1 MDVFNL
7 YAKLSLNTD
16 DYEKGVEKA
25 KGGAS
30 SLMDVF
36 SGTLL
41 GNVVSD
47 GLRTVANGIA
57 EIGKTAASMAV
68 SIGKASLDSYA
79 DYEQLVGGVETL
91 YKDSA
96 GIIENYAKDAYKNVG
111 LSANDYME
119 TSTSFAAALVSSLSG
134 DTEKAAEMANT
145 AISDMSD
152 NANKM
157 GTNITSIQDAYN
169 GFAKQN
175 YTMLDNLKLGYGG
188 TQAEMK
194 RLIKEAAAMK
204 DTQKELGVTVDATSM
219 SYANIVQ
226 AIHVVQANMGIM
238 GTTSKEAATTIQGST
253 ASMKSAWENL
263 LTGIA
268 DPEQDFQTLV
278 DNLVDSVITAGNN
291 IIPRIKEI
299 VPTLIDGL
307 SELVT
312 QLAPYVSGVIM
323 ELEPTIEEGLQS
335 LFGGLSSVAS
345 ELQPIVAD
353 VFSFF
358 GDAIISGLTSAIEN
372 SDFSFLL
379 DIFDNVKTAAEEV
392 VPVIE
397 KIAPALVTV
406 GAAVKGW
413 QIGTEIQKMV
423 TAFDEAKVAVSLF
436 SMGLSDTEIAQGALN
451 GTLKAS
457 EVLAGLLT
465 GKISLMTLAQAA
477 AAKAQAVLNAVMS
490 ANPIAIVITLIAAL
504 IGVFV
509 TLYATN
515 EDFRNKVNAAWNAVK
530 ETISGVVNAIG
541 TFFTQTIPEAISN
554 VIEWFQ
560 QLPERISEFLLNA
573 IQSVADWATQTVE
586 NARQAGSNFIN
597 AVVEFFSQ
605 LPYNLG
611 VFLGTAL
618 ANIVIWAAET
628 AENARQAGSQFLQNV
643 VEFFTQLPGNVLT
656 FLSTTIQNVIAWAGQ
671 MKSNAIDAA
680 STFLNNVIEFFT
692 QLPGKV
698 AEWFTRT
705 VEKAVEWAGE
715 MKDKGVQ
722 AAKDLLDAVVTGVSE
737 LPGKIFNLGVNAAKS
752 LLEGIKSMGSWLKDQ
767 VGNFVDGIVSGFTG
781 TVQTNGSHAG
791 GMDYVPYN
799 NYVANLH
806 RGEMVLTA
814 DEAAAYRKGEANTA
828 GGMTINIDINGIQ
841 FEDVNSMAHALA
853 NQISYELQAQSN
865 RKAAVYA

>member
-1 MDVFNL
+1 VDVFNL

-47 GLRTVANGIA
+47 GLRTVTNGIT
-57 EIGKTAASMAV
+57 EIGKTAANMAV

-119 TSTSFAAALVSSLSG
+119 TSTSFAAALVSSLGG
-134 DTEKAAEMANT
+134 DTQKSAEMANT

-157 GTNITSIQDAYN
+157 GTNISSIQDAYN

-194 RLIKEAAAMK
+194 RLIKEAAAMT
-204 DTQKELGVTVDATSM
+204 DTQKELGVTVDSNSM

-268 DPEQDFQTLV
+268 DPDQDFQTLV

-312 QLAPYVSGVIM
+312 QLAPYVSSVIM

-379 DIFDNVKTAAEEV
+379 DIFNNVKTAIENIANIIDSFKNNANAAWDVISAKIQEV
-392 VPVIE
+392 VAFVQPYVEAAMQVIGQVVTQVITDLTPVIQSIGE
-397 KIAPALVTV
+397 AFSAAWSLVQTVWAWASAFFQAIFQAIIVIFTPFAPIISGFFQ
-406 GAAVKGW
+406 GAW
-413 QIGTEIQKMV
+413 IIIQSIWN
-423 TAFDEAKVAVSLF
+423 VAVSFFQTVFDLITGVF
-436 SMGLSDTEIAQGALN
+436 STIDAVLSGDFQGAWESIQDIF
-451 GTLKAS
+451 GS
-457 EVLAGLLT
+457 
-465 GKISLMTLAQAA
+465 
-477 AAKAQAVLNAVMS
+477 
-490 ANPIAIVITLIAAL
+490 
-504 IGVFV
+504 VF
-509 TLYATN
+509 
-515 EDFRNKVNAAWNAVK
+515 D
-530 ETISGVVNAIG
+530 
-541 TFFTQTIPEAISN
+541 
-554 VIEWFQ
+554 
-560 QLPERISEFLLNA
+560 
-573 IQSVADWATQTVE
+573 
-586 NARQAGSNFIN
+586 
-597 AVVEFFSQ
+597 FFSTV
-605 LPYNLG
+605 G
-611 VFLGTAL
+611 
-618 ANIVIWAAET
+618 
-628 AENARQAGSQFLQNV
+628 QNV
-643 VEFFTQLPGNVLT
+643 VEG
-656 FLSTTIQNVIAWAGQ
+656 IKGGIA
-671 MKSNAIDAA
+671 
-680 STFLNNVIEFFT
+680 
-692 QLPGKV
+692 
-698 AEWFTRT
+698 
-705 VEKAVEWAGE
+705 AVWNGLVSF
-715 MKDKGVQ
+715 VQ
-722 AAKDLLDAVVTGVSE
+722 GLWD
-737 LPGKIFNLGVNAAKS
+737 
-752 LLEGIKSMGSWLKDQ
+752 GIKSIFVINAGDVKNNTGSD
-767 VGNFVDGIVSGFTG
+767 
-781 TVQTNGSHAG
+781 GSHAG
-791 GMDYVPYN
+791 GLDYVPYN

-814 DEAAAYRKGEANTA
+814 DEATAYRKGEANMA
-828 GGMTINIDINGIQ
+828 GGMTFNIDINGIQ
-841 FEDVNSMAHALA
+841 FNDVNSMAHALV

>member
-16 DYEKGVEKA
+16 DYEKSVEKA
-25 KGGAS
+25 KGGAL

-47 GLRTVANGIA
+47 GLRTVANGIT
-57 EIGKTAASMAV
+57 EIGKTAANMAV

-119 TSTSFAAALVSSLSG
+119 TSTSFAASLVSSLGG

-157 GTNITSIQDAYN
+157 GTNMQSIQDAYN

-175 YTMLDNLKLGYGG
+175 YTMLDNLKIGYGG

-194 RLIKEAAAMK
+194 RLIKEAAAMT
-204 DTQKELGVTVDATSM
+204 DTQKELGVTVDSNSM

-323 ELEPTIEEGLQS
+323 ELEPTIEEGLQT

-358 GDAIISGLTSAIEN
+358 GDAIISGLTSAIKN

-397 KIAPALVTV
+397 EIAPALVTV

-413 QIGTEIQKMV
+413 QIGTKIQKMV

-436 SMGLSDTEIAQGALN
+436 SMGLSDAEIAQGALN

-457 EVLAGLLT
+457 EVLSGLLT

-477 AAKAQAVLNAVMS
+477 AAKAQAVFNAVLA
-490 ANPIAIVITLIAAL
+490 ANPITLVVVAIGAL
-504 IGVFV
+504 VGILAV
-509 TLYATN
+509 LYAKN
-515 EDFRNKVNAAWNAVK
+515 EDFRNGVNDAWDAISAKIQEVLAFVQPYVESAMQIIGQVVTQVITDLTPVIQSIGEAFSAAWSLVQTVWAWASAFFQAIFQAIVVIFAPFAPI
-530 ETISGVVNAIG
+530 ISG
-541 TFFTQTIPEAISN
+541 FFQGAWII
-554 VIEWFQ
+554 
-560 QLPERISEFLLNA
+560 
-573 IQSVADWATQTVE
+573 IQSIWNVAVSFFQTVF
-586 NARQAGSNFIN
+586 NLITGVFSTID
-597 AVVEFFSQ
+597 AVLSGDFQSAWESIQGIFEGAFDFFSTV
-605 LPYNLG
+605 G
-611 VFLGTAL
+611 
-618 ANIVIWAAET
+618 
-628 AENARQAGSQFLQNV
+628 QNV
-643 VEFFTQLPGNVLT
+643 VEG
-656 FLSTTIQNVIAWAGQ
+656 IKGGIA
-671 MKSNAIDAA
+671 
-680 STFLNNVIEFFT
+680 
-692 QLPGKV
+692 
-698 AEWFTRT
+698 
-705 VEKAVEWAGE
+705 AVWG
-715 MKDKGVQ
+715 G
-722 AAKDLLDAVVTGVSE
+722 LVSFVHG
-737 LPGKIFNLGVNAAKS
+737 LWD
-752 LLEGIKSMGSWLKDQ
+752 GIKSIFVINASDVKNNTGSD
-767 VGNFVDGIVSGFTG
+767 
-781 TVQTNGSHAG
+781 GSHAG

-814 DEAAAYRKGEANTA
+814 DEADNYRRGKGSSNGFTLTQNIYAAKQTPVELAASTAAYFQRARWA
-828 GGMTINIDINGIQ
+828 I
-841 FEDVNSMAHALA
+841 
-853 NQISYELQAQSN
+853 
-865 RKAAVYA
+865 

>member
-47 GLRTVANGIA
+47 GLRSVANGIT
-57 EIGKTAASMAV
+57 EIGKTAANMAV

-96 GIIENYAKDAYKNVG
+96 GIIESYAKDAYKNVG

-119 TSTSFAAALVSSLSG
+119 TSTSFAAALVSSLGG

-157 GTNITSIQDAYN
+157 GTNMQSIQDAYN

-175 YTMLDNLKLGYGG
+175 YTMLDNLKIGYGG

-194 RLIKEAAAMK
+194 RLIKEAAAMT
-204 DTQKELGVTVDATSM
+204 DTQKELGVTVDSNSM

-268 DPEQDFQTLV
+268 DPEQDFQALV
-278 DNLVDSVITAGNN
+278 DKLVDSVITAGNN

-323 ELEPTIEEGLQS
+323 ELEPTIEEGLQA

-358 GDAIISGLTSAIEN
+358 GDAIIFGLTSAIEN

-397 KIAPALVTV
+397 EIAPALVTV

-413 QIGTEIQKMV
+413 QIGTKIQKMV

-436 SMGLSDTEIAQGALN
+436 SMGLSDTEIAQSALN

-457 EVLAGLLT
+457 EILAGLLT

-477 AAKAQAVLNAVMS
+477 AAKAQAAFNAVLA
-490 ANPIAIVITLIAAL
+490 ANPITLVVVAIGAL
-504 IGVFV
+504 VGILAV
-509 TLYATN
+509 LYAKN
-515 EDFRNKVNAAWNAVK
+515 EDFRNGVNAAWDAISAKIQEVVAFVQPYVQAAMQVIWQVVTQVITDLTPVIQSIG
-530 ETISGVVNAIG
+530 EAFSAAWSLVQTVWAWASAFFQAIFQAIVVIFAPFAPIISG
-541 TFFTQTIPEAISN
+541 FFQGAWII
-554 VIEWFQ
+554 
-560 QLPERISEFLLNA
+560 
-573 IQSVADWATQTVE
+573 IQSIWNVAVSFFQTVF
-586 NARQAGSNFIN
+586 NLITGVFSTID
-597 AVVEFFSQ
+597 AVLSGDFQSAWESIQGIFEGAFDFFSTV
-605 LPYNLG
+605 G
-611 VFLGTAL
+611 
-618 ANIVIWAAET
+618 
-628 AENARQAGSQFLQNV
+628 QNV
-643 VEFFTQLPGNVLT
+643 VEG
-656 FLSTTIQNVIAWAGQ
+656 IKGGIA
-671 MKSNAIDAA
+671 
-680 STFLNNVIEFFT
+680 
-692 QLPGKV
+692 
-698 AEWFTRT
+698 
-705 VEKAVEWAGE
+705 AVWG
-715 MKDKGVQ
+715 GLVSFVQ
-722 AAKDLLDAVVTGVSE
+722 GLWD
-737 LPGKIFNLGVNAAKS
+737 
-752 LLEGIKSMGSWLKDQ
+752 GIKSIFVINAGDVKNNTGSD
-767 VGNFVDGIVSGFTG
+767 
-781 TVQTNGSHAG
+781 GSHAG

-814 DEAAAYRKGEANTA
+814 DEADAYRRGNSGVGGFTVNQTIYAAKQTPVELAASTAAYFQRARW
-828 GGMTINIDINGIQ
+828 
-841 FEDVNSMAHALA
+841 AL
-853 NQISYELQAQSN
+853 
-865 RKAAVYA
+865 

>member
-119 TSTSFAAALVSSLSG
+119 TSTSFAAALVTSLGG

-157 GTNITSIQDAYN
+157 GTNISSIQDAYN

-194 RLIKEAAAMK
+194 RLIKEAAAMT
-204 DTQKELGVTVDATSM
+204 DTQKELGVTVDSNSM

-268 DPEQDFQTLV
+268 DPDQDFQTLV

-312 QLAPYVSGVIM
+312 QLAPYVSSVIM

-379 DIFDNVKTAAEEV
+379 DIFNNVKTAIENIAQIIDSFKNNANAAWDAISTKIQEV
-392 VPVIE
+392 VAFVQPYVEAAMQVIGQVVTQVITDLTPVIQSIGE
-397 KIAPALVTV
+397 AFSAAWSLVQTVWAWASAFFQAIFQAIIVIFTPFAPIISGFFQ
-406 GAAVKGW
+406 GAW
-413 QIGTEIQKMV
+413 IIIQSIWN
-423 TAFDEAKVAVSLF
+423 VAVSFFQTVFDLITGVF
-436 SMGLSDTEIAQGALN
+436 STIDAVLSGDFQGAWESIQDIF
-451 GTLKAS
+451 GS
-457 EVLAGLLT
+457 
-465 GKISLMTLAQAA
+465 
-477 AAKAQAVLNAVMS
+477 
-490 ANPIAIVITLIAAL
+490 
-504 IGVFV
+504 VF
-509 TLYATN
+509 
-515 EDFRNKVNAAWNAVK
+515 D
-530 ETISGVVNAIG
+530 
-541 TFFTQTIPEAISN
+541 
-554 VIEWFQ
+554 
-560 QLPERISEFLLNA
+560 
-573 IQSVADWATQTVE
+573 
-586 NARQAGSNFIN
+586 
-597 AVVEFFSQ
+597 FFSTV
-605 LPYNLG
+605 G
-611 VFLGTAL
+611 
-618 ANIVIWAAET
+618 
-628 AENARQAGSQFLQNV
+628 QNV
-643 VEFFTQLPGNVLT
+643 VEG
-656 FLSTTIQNVIAWAGQ
+656 IKGGIA
-671 MKSNAIDAA
+671 
-680 STFLNNVIEFFT
+680 
-692 QLPGKV
+692 
-698 AEWFTRT
+698 
-705 VEKAVEWAGE
+705 AVWNGLVSF
-715 MKDKGVQ
+715 VQ
-722 AAKDLLDAVVTGVSE
+722 GLWD
-737 LPGKIFNLGVNAAKS
+737 
-752 LLEGIKSMGSWLKDQ
+752 GIKSIFVINAGDVKNNTGSD
-767 VGNFVDGIVSGFTG
+767 
-781 TVQTNGSHAG
+781 GSHAG
-791 GMDYVPYN
+791 GLDYVPYD
-799 NYVANLH
+799 NYIANLH
-806 RGEMVLTA
+806 RGEMVLTSA
-814 DEAAAYRKGEANTA
+814 EATQYRKGNANAA

-841 FEDVNSMAHALA
+841 FDDVNSMAHALA
-853 NQISYELQAQSN
+853 DRISYELQAQSN

>member
-30 SLMDVF
+30 TLMDVF

-47 GLRTVANGIA
+47 GLRTVANGIT
-57 EIGKTAASMAV
+57 EIGKTAANMAV

-119 TSTSFAAALVSSLSG
+119 TSTSFAAALVTSLG
-134 DTEKAAEMANT
+134 GNTEKAAEMANT

-157 GTNITSIQDAYN
+157 GTNIASIQDAYN

-194 RLIKEAAAMK
+194 RLIKEAAAMT
-204 DTQKELGVTVDATSM
+204 DTQKELGVTVDSNSM

-268 DPEQDFQTLV
+268 DPEQDFQSLV

-307 SELVT
+307 NELVT

-323 ELEPTIEEGLQS
+323 ELEPTIEEGLQA

-397 KIAPALVTV
+397 EIAPALVTV

-413 QIGTEIQKMV
+413 QIGTKIQKMV

-436 SMGLSDTEIAQGALN
+436 SMGLSDAEIAQGALN

-477 AAKAQAVLNAVMS
+477 AAKAQATFNAVLA
-490 ANPIAIVITLIAAL
+490 ANPITLVVVAIGAL
-504 IGVFV
+504 VGILAV
-509 TLYATN
+509 LYAKN
-515 EDFRNKVNAAWNAVK
+515 EDFRNGVNDAWDAISAKIQEVVAFVQPYVEAAMQVIGQVVTQVITDLTPVIQSIGEAFSAAWSLVQTVWAWASAFFQAIFQAIVVIFAPFAPI
-530 ETISGVVNAIG
+530 ISG
-541 TFFTQTIPEAISN
+541 FFQGAWII
-554 VIEWFQ
+554 
-560 QLPERISEFLLNA
+560 
-573 IQSVADWATQTVE
+573 IQSIWNVAVSFFQTVF
-586 NARQAGSNFIN
+586 NLITGVFSTID
-597 AVVEFFSQ
+597 AVLSGDFQSAWESIQGIFEGAFDFFSTV
-605 LPYNLG
+605 G
-611 VFLGTAL
+611 
-618 ANIVIWAAET
+618 
-628 AENARQAGSQFLQNV
+628 QNV
-643 VEFFTQLPGNVLT
+643 VEG
-656 FLSTTIQNVIAWAGQ
+656 IKGGIA
-671 MKSNAIDAA
+671 
-680 STFLNNVIEFFT
+680 
-692 QLPGKV
+692 
-698 AEWFTRT
+698 
-705 VEKAVEWAGE
+705 AVWG
-715 MKDKGVQ
+715 GLVSFVQ
-722 AAKDLLDAVVTGVSE
+722 GLWD
-737 LPGKIFNLGVNAAKS
+737 
-752 LLEGIKSMGSWLKDQ
+752 GIKSI
-767 VGNFVDGIVSGFTG
+767 FVINASDVKNNTG
-781 TVQTNGSHAG
+781 VNGSHAG
-791 GMDYVPYN
+791 GLDYVPFN

-814 DEAAAYRKGEANTA
+814 QEADDYRRNGAQGGTGFVVNQTIYAAKQTPVELAASTAAYF
-828 GGMTINIDINGIQ
+828 Q
-841 FEDVNSMAHALA
+841 
-853 NQISYELQAQSN
+853 QA
-865 RKAAVYA
+865 RWAI

>member
-25 KGGAS
+25 KGGAL

-47 GLRTVANGIA
+47 GLRNVANEITR
-57 EIGKTAASMAV
+57 IGKTAANMAM

-119 TSTSFAAALVSSLSG
+119 TSTSFAASLVSSLG
-134 DTEKAAEMANT
+134 GNTEKAAEMANT

-157 GTNITSIQDAYN
+157 GTNIASIQDAYN

-204 DTQKELGVTVDATSM
+204 DTQKELGVTVDSTSM

-268 DPEQDFQTLV
+268 DPEQDFQALV

-323 ELEPTIEEGLQS
+323 ELEPTIEEGLQA

-397 KIAPALVTV
+397 EIAPALVTV

-413 QIGTEIQKMV
+413 QIGTKIQKMV

-436 SMGLSDTEIAQGALN
+436 SMGLSDAEIAQGALN

-457 EVLAGLLT
+457 EVFSGLLT

-477 AAKAQAVLNAVMS
+477 AAKAQAAFNAVLA
-490 ANPIAIVITLIAAL
+490 ANPITLVVVAIGAL
-504 IGVFV
+504 VGILAV
-509 TLYATN
+509 LYAKN
-515 EDFRNKVNAAWNAVK
+515 EDFRNSVNGVIENIWAKIEELVAWVQPYVEAAMQVIGQVVTQAITDLTPVIQSIGEAFSAAWSLVQTVWAWASAFFQAIFQAIVVIFAPFAPI
-530 ETISGVVNAIG
+530 ISG
-541 TFFTQTIPEAISN
+541 FFQGAWII
-554 VIEWFQ
+554 
-560 QLPERISEFLLNA
+560 
-573 IQSVADWATQTVE
+573 IQSIWNVAGSFFQTVF
-586 NARQAGSNFIN
+586 NLITGVFSTID
-597 AVVEFFSQ
+597 AVLSGDFQSAWESIQGIFEGAFDFFSTV
-605 LPYNLG
+605 G
-611 VFLGTAL
+611 
-618 ANIVIWAAET
+618 
-628 AENARQAGSQFLQNV
+628 QNV
-643 VEFFTQLPGNVLT
+643 VEG
-656 FLSTTIQNVIAWAGQ
+656 IKGGIA
-671 MKSNAIDAA
+671 
-680 STFLNNVIEFFT
+680 
-692 QLPGKV
+692 
-698 AEWFTRT
+698 
-705 VEKAVEWAGE
+705 AVWG
-715 MKDKGVQ
+715 GLVSFVQ
-722 AAKDLLDAVVTGVSE
+722 GLWD
-737 LPGKIFNLGVNAAKS
+737 
-752 LLEGIKSMGSWLKDQ
+752 GIKSI
-767 VGNFVDGIVSGFTG
+767 FVINASDVKNNTG
-781 TVQTNGSHAG
+781 VNGSHAG

-814 DEAAAYRKGEANTA
+814 DEADNYRRGKGSSNGFNLTQNIYAAKQTPVELAASTAAYFQRARWA
-828 GGMTINIDINGIQ
+828 I
-841 FEDVNSMAHALA
+841 
-853 NQISYELQAQSN
+853 
-865 RKAAVYA
+865 

>member
-47 GLRTVANGIA
+47 GLRNVANGIT
-57 EIGKTAASMAV
+57 EIGKTAANMAV

-157 GTNITSIQDAYN
+157 GTNISSIQDAYN

-204 DTQKELGVTVDATSM
+204 DTQKELGVTVDSTSM

-253 ASMKSAWENL
+253 ASMKSALENL

-268 DPEQDFQTLV
+268 DPEQNFQALV

-312 QLAPYVSGVIM
+312 QLAPYVSSMIM
-323 ELEPTIEEGLQS
+323 ELEPTIEEGLQA

-358 GDAIISGLTSAIEN
+358 GDAIISGLTSAIES

-379 DIFDNVKTAAEEV
+379 DIFNNVKTAIENIANIIDSFKNNSNAAWDAISAKIQEV
-392 VPVIE
+392 MAFVQPYVEAAMQVIGQVVTQVITDLTPVIQS
-397 KIAPALVTV
+397 I
-406 GAAVKGW
+406 GAAFSAAWSLVQTVWAWASAFFQAIFQSIVVIFAPFAPIISGFFQGAW
-413 QIGTEIQKMV
+413 IIIQSIWN
-423 TAFDEAKVAVSLF
+423 VAVSFFQTVFNFITGVF
-436 SMGLSDTEIAQGALN
+436 STID
-451 GTLKAS
+451 
-457 EVLAGLLT
+457 
-465 GKISLMTLAQAA
+465 
-477 AAKAQAVLNAVMS
+477 AVLSGDFQS
-490 ANPIAIVITLIAAL
+490 AW
-504 IGVFV
+504 
-509 TLYATN
+509 
-515 EDFRNKVNAAWNAVK
+515 E
-530 ETISGVVNAIG
+530 S
-541 TFFTQTIPEAISN
+541 
-554 VIEWFQ
+554 
-560 QLPERISEFLLNA
+560 
-573 IQSVADWATQTVE
+573 IQGIFEGAFD
-586 NARQAGSNFIN
+586 
-597 AVVEFFSQ
+597 FFSTV
-605 LPYNLG
+605 G
-611 VFLGTAL
+611 
-618 ANIVIWAAET
+618 
-628 AENARQAGSQFLQNV
+628 QNV
-643 VEFFTQLPGNVLT
+643 VEG
-656 FLSTTIQNVIAWAGQ
+656 IKGGIA
-671 MKSNAIDAA
+671 
-680 STFLNNVIEFFT
+680 
-692 QLPGKV
+692 
-698 AEWFTRT
+698 
-705 VEKAVEWAGE
+705 AVWG
-715 MKDKGVQ
+715 GLVSFVQ
-722 AAKDLLDAVVTGVSE
+722 GLWD
-737 LPGKIFNLGVNAAKS
+737 
-752 LLEGIKSMGSWLKDQ
+752 GIKSIFVINASDVKNNTGSD
-767 VGNFVDGIVSGFTG
+767 
-781 TVQTNGSHAG
+781 GSHAG

-814 DEAAAYRKGEANTA
+814 DEADSYRRGKGSSNGFTLTQNIYAAKQTPVELAASTAAYFQRARWA
-828 GGMTINIDINGIQ
+828 I
-841 FEDVNSMAHALA
+841 
-853 NQISYELQAQSN
+853 
-865 RKAAVYA
+865 

>member
-25 KGGAS
+25 KGGAT

-47 GLRTVANGIA
+47 GLRTVTNGIA
-57 EIGKTAASMAV
+57 EIGRTAASMAV

-157 GTNITSIQDAYN
+157 GTNISSIQDAYN

-194 RLIKEAAAMK
+194 RLIKEAAAMT
-204 DTQKELGVTVDATSM
+204 DTQKELGVTVDSNSM

-312 QLAPYVSGVIM
+312 QLAPYVSSVIM
-323 ELEPTIEEGLQS
+323 ELEPTIEEGLQA

-379 DIFDNVKTAAEEV
+379 FIFDNVKTAAEEV

-397 KIAPALVTV
+397 EIAPALVTV

-413 QIGTEIQKMV
+413 QIGTKIQKMV
-423 TAFDEAKVAVSLF
+423 TAFDEAKVAVSSF

-457 EVLAGLLT
+457 KVLAGLLT

-477 AAKAQAVLNAVMS
+477 AAKAQAAFNAVLA
-490 ANPIAIVITLIAAL
+490 ANPITLVVVAIGAL
-504 IGVFV
+504 VGILAV
-509 TLYATN
+509 LYAKN
-515 EDFRNKVNAAWNAVK
+515 EDFRNGVNAAWDAISAKIQEVVAFVQPYV
-530 ETISGVVNAIG
+530 ETAMQVIGQVVTQVITDLTPVIQSIGEAFSAAWSLVQTVWAWASAFFQAIFQAIVVIFAPFAPIISG
-541 TFFTQTIPEAISN
+541 FFQGAWII
-554 VIEWFQ
+554 
-560 QLPERISEFLLNA
+560 
-573 IQSVADWATQTVE
+573 IQSIWNVAVSFFQTVFDLIT
-586 NARQAGSNFIN
+586 GVFSTID
-597 AVVEFFSQ
+597 AVLSGDFQSAWESIQGIFDGAFGFFSTV
-605 LPYNLG
+605 G
-611 VFLGTAL
+611 
-618 ANIVIWAAET
+618 
-628 AENARQAGSQFLQNV
+628 QNV
-643 VEFFTQLPGNVLT
+643 VEGIKGGI
-656 FLSTTIQNVIAWAGQ
+656 S
-671 MKSNAIDAA
+671 
-680 STFLNNVIEFFT
+680 
-692 QLPGKV
+692 
-698 AEWFTRT
+698 
-705 VEKAVEWAGE
+705 AVWG
-715 MKDKGVQ
+715 GLVSFVQ
-722 AAKDLLDAVVTGVSE
+722 GLWD
-737 LPGKIFNLGVNAAKS
+737 
-752 LLEGIKSMGSWLKDQ
+752 GIKSIFVINASDVKNNTGSD
-767 VGNFVDGIVSGFTG
+767 
-781 TVQTNGSHAG
+781 GSHAG

-814 DEAAAYRKGEANTA
+814 DEADSYRRGKGSGNGFTLTQNIYAAKQTPVELAASTAAYFQRARW
-828 GGMTINIDINGIQ
+828 
-841 FEDVNSMAHALA
+841 AL
-853 NQISYELQAQSN
+853 
-865 RKAAVYA
+865 

>member
-57 EIGKTAASMAV
+57 EIGKTAANMAV

-96 GIIENYAKDAYKNVG
+96 ATVEKYAQTAYKNVG
-111 LSANDYME
+111 LSANDYMD
-119 TSTSFAAALVSSLSG
+119 TATSFAASLVSSLGG
-134 DTEKAAEMANT
+134 DTEKAAEMSNM
-145 AISDMSD
+145 AISDMAD
-152 NANKM
+152 NWNKM
-157 GTNITSIQDAYN
+157 GSSAQSVQDAYR
-169 GFAKQN
+169 GFSKQN
-175 YTMLDNLKLGYGG
+175 FTMLDNLKLGYGG
-188 TQAEMK
+188 TKTEME
-194 RLIKEAAAMK
+194 RLLADADALNAK
-204 DTQKELGVTVDATSM
+204 QGVYTKYSID
-219 SYANIVQ
+219 SYSDIVQ
-226 AIHVVQANMGIM
+226 AIHVVQTEMGIT
-238 GTTSKEAATTIQGST
+238 GTTAEEAATTIQGST
-253 ASMKSAWENL
+253 ASMKSAWANL

-268 DPEQDFQTLV
+268 DPEQDFQALM
-278 DNLVDSVITAGNN
+278 DEFVDSVITAGNN

-413 QIGTEIQKMV
+413 QIGTKIQKMV

-436 SMGLSDTEIAQGALN
+436 SIGLSDAEIAQGALN

-477 AAKAQAVLNAVMS
+477 AAKAQAAFNAVLA
-490 ANPIAIVITLIAAL
+490 ANPITLVVVAIGAL
-504 IGVFV
+504 VGILAV
-509 TLYATN
+509 LYAKN
-515 EDFRNKVNAAWNAVK
+515 EDFRNSVN
-530 ETISGVVNAIG
+530 G
-541 TFFTQTIPEAISN
+541 
-554 VIEWFQ
+554 VIE
-560 QLPERISEFLLNA
+560 S
-573 IQSVADWATQTVE
+573 
-586 NARQAGSNFIN
+586 
-597 AVVEFFSQ
+597 
-605 LPYNLG
+605 
-611 VFLGTAL
+611 
-618 ANIVIWAAET
+618 IWAKI
-628 AENARQAGSQFLQNV
+628 Q
-643 VEFFTQLPGNVLT
+643 EFV
-656 FLSTTIQNVIAWAGQ
+656 AWVQ
-671 MKSNAIDAA
+671 
-680 STFLNNVIEFFT
+680 
-692 QLPGKV
+692 PY
-698 AEWFTRT
+698 
-705 VEKAVEWAGE
+705 
-715 MKDKGVQ
+715 VQ
-722 AAKDLLDAVVTGVSE
+722 AAMQVIGQVVTQVITDLTPVIQSIGEAFSAAWSLVQTVWAWASAFFQAIFQAIIVIFTPFAPIISGFFQGAWIIIQSIWNVAVSFFQTVFDLITGVFSTIDAVLSGDFQGAWESIQGIFEGVFDFFSTV
-737 LPGKIFNLGVNAAKS
+737 GQTVV
-752 LLEGIKSMGSWLKDQ
+752 EGIKGGIAAVWDGLVS
-767 VGNFVDGIVSGFTG
+767 FVQGLWDGIKSIFVINAGDVKNNTG
-781 TVQTNGSHAG
+781 ADGSHAG

-814 DEAAAYRKGEANTA
+814 DEADSYRRGKGSSSGFTLTQNIYAAKQTPVELAASTAAYFQRARWA
-828 GGMTINIDINGIQ
+828 I
-841 FEDVNSMAHALA
+841 
-853 NQISYELQAQSN
+853 
-865 RKAAVYA
+865 

>member
-47 GLRTVANGIA
+47 GLRTVTNGIT
-57 EIGKTAASMAV
+57 EIGKTAANMAV

-119 TSTSFAAALVSSLSG
+119 TSTSFAAALVSSLGG
-134 DTEKAAEMANT
+134 DTQKAAEMANT

-157 GTNITSIQDAYN
+157 GTNISSIQDAYN

-194 RLIKEAAAMK
+194 RLIKEAAAMT
-204 DTQKELGVTVDATSM
+204 DTQKELGVTVDSNSM

-268 DPEQDFQTLV
+268 DPDQDFQTLV

-312 QLAPYVSGVIM
+312 QLAPYVSSVIM

-379 DIFDNVKTAAEEV
+379 DIFNNVKTAIENIANIIDSFKNNANAAWDAISAKIQEV
-392 VPVIE
+392 VAFVQPYVEAAMQVIGQVVTQVITDLTPVIQSIGE
-397 KIAPALVTV
+397 AFSAAWSLVQTVWAWASAFFQAIFQAIIVIFTPFAPIISGFFQ
-406 GAAVKGW
+406 GAW
-413 QIGTEIQKMV
+413 IIIQSIWN
-423 TAFDEAKVAVSLF
+423 VAVSFFQTVFDLITGVF
-436 SMGLSDTEIAQGALN
+436 STIDAVLSGDFQGAWESIQDIF
-451 GTLKAS
+451 GS
-457 EVLAGLLT
+457 
-465 GKISLMTLAQAA
+465 
-477 AAKAQAVLNAVMS
+477 
-490 ANPIAIVITLIAAL
+490 
-504 IGVFV
+504 VF
-509 TLYATN
+509 
-515 EDFRNKVNAAWNAVK
+515 D
-530 ETISGVVNAIG
+530 
-541 TFFTQTIPEAISN
+541 
-554 VIEWFQ
+554 
-560 QLPERISEFLLNA
+560 
-573 IQSVADWATQTVE
+573 
-586 NARQAGSNFIN
+586 
-597 AVVEFFSQ
+597 FFSTV
-605 LPYNLG
+605 G
-611 VFLGTAL
+611 
-618 ANIVIWAAET
+618 
-628 AENARQAGSQFLQNV
+628 QNV
-643 VEFFTQLPGNVLT
+643 VEG
-656 FLSTTIQNVIAWAGQ
+656 IKGGIA
-671 MKSNAIDAA
+671 
-680 STFLNNVIEFFT
+680 
-692 QLPGKV
+692 
-698 AEWFTRT
+698 
-705 VEKAVEWAGE
+705 AVWNGLVSF
-715 MKDKGVQ
+715 VQ
-722 AAKDLLDAVVTGVSE
+722 GLWD
-737 LPGKIFNLGVNAAKS
+737 
-752 LLEGIKSMGSWLKDQ
+752 GIKSIFVINAGDVKNNTGSD
-767 VGNFVDGIVSGFTG
+767 
-781 TVQTNGSHAG
+781 GSHAG
-791 GMDYVPYN
+791 GLDYVPYN

-814 DEAAAYRKGEANTA
+814 DEATAYRKGEANMA
-828 GGMTINIDINGIQ
+828 GGMTFNIDINGIQ
-841 FEDVNSMAHALA
+841 FNDVNSMAHALV

>member
-1 MDVFNL
+1 MDIFNL

-47 GLRTVANGIA
+47 GLRTVANGIT
-57 EIGKTAASMAV
+57 EIGKTAANMAV

-119 TSTSFAAALVSSLSG
+119 TSTSFAAALVSSLGG
-134 DTEKAAEMANT
+134 DTNKAAEMANT

-157 GTNITSIQDAYN
+157 GTNMQSIQDAYN

-175 YTMLDNLKLGYGG
+175 YTMLDNLKIGYGG

-194 RLIKEAAAMK
+194 RLIKEAAAMT
-204 DTQKELGVTVDATSM
+204 DTQKELGVTVDSNSM

-268 DPEQDFQTLV
+268 DPEQDFQALV

-323 ELEPTIEEGLQS
+323 ELEPTIEEGLQA

-358 GDAIISGLTSAIEN
+358 GDAIISWLTSAIES

-379 DIFDNVKTAAEEV
+379 DIFNNVKTAIENIANIIDSFKNNANAAWDAISAKIQEV
-392 VPVIE
+392 VAYVQPYVETAMQVIGQVVTQVITDLTPVIQSIGE
-397 KIAPALVTV
+397 AFIAAWNLVQTV
-406 GAAVKGW
+406 WAWASAFFQAIFQAIVVIFTPFAPIISGFFQGAW
-413 QIGTEIQKMV
+413 IIIQSIWN
-423 TAFDEAKVAVSLF
+423 VAVSFFQTVFDLITGVF
-436 SMGLSDTEIAQGALN
+436 STID
-451 GTLKAS
+451 
-457 EVLAGLLT
+457 
-465 GKISLMTLAQAA
+465 
-477 AAKAQAVLNAVMS
+477 AVLSGDFQSAWESIQGIFEGVFGFFSTVGQNAV
-490 ANPIAIVITLIAAL
+490 
-504 IGVFV
+504 
-509 TLYATN
+509 
-515 EDFRNKVNAAWNAVK
+515 
-530 ETISGVVNAIG
+530 
-541 TFFTQTIPEAISN
+541 
-554 VIEWFQ
+554 
-560 QLPERISEFLLNA
+560 
-573 IQSVADWATQTVE
+573 
-586 NARQAGSNFIN
+586 
-597 AVVEFFSQ
+597 
-605 LPYNLG
+605 
-611 VFLGTAL
+611 
-618 ANIVIWAAET
+618 
-628 AENARQAGSQFLQNV
+628 
-643 VEFFTQLPGNVLT
+643 
-656 FLSTTIQNVIAWAGQ
+656 
-671 MKSNAIDAA
+671 
-680 STFLNNVIEFFT
+680 
-692 QLPGKV
+692 
-698 AEWFTRT
+698 
-705 VEKAVEWAGE
+705 
-715 MKDKGVQ
+715 
-722 AAKDLLDAVVTGVSE
+722 
-737 LPGKIFNLGVNAAKS
+737 
-752 LLEGIKSMGSWLKDQ
+752 EGIKGGISAVWGGLVSFVQGLWDGIKSIFVINASDVKNNMGSD
-767 VGNFVDGIVSGFTG
+767 
-781 TVQTNGSHAG
+781 GSHAG

-814 DEAAAYRKGEANTA
+814 DEADSYRRGKGSSNGFTLTQNIYAAKQTPVELAASTAAYFQRARWA
-828 GGMTINIDINGIQ
+828 I
-841 FEDVNSMAHALA
+841 
-853 NQISYELQAQSN
+853 
-865 RKAAVYA
+865 

>member
-16 DYEKGVEKA
+16 EYEKGVEKA
-25 KGGAS
+25 KGGAL

-47 GLRTVANGIA
+47 GLRTVASGIT
-57 EIGKTAASMAV
+57 EIGKTAANMAV

-96 GIIENYAKDAYKNVG
+96 GIIERYAKDAYKNVG
-111 LSANDYME
+111 LSANEYLE
-119 TSTSFAAALVSSLSG
+119 TSTSFAAALVSSLGG
-134 DTEKAAEMANT
+134 DTEIAAKMANT

-157 GTNITSIQDAYN
+157 GTNISSIQDAYN

-194 RLIKEAAAMK
+194 RLIKEAAAMTE
-204 DTQKELGVTVDATSM
+204 TQKELGVTVDSTSM

-268 DPEQDFQTLV
+268 DPEQDFQSLV

-312 QLAPYVSGVIM
+312 QLAPYVSSVIM
-323 ELEPTIEEGLQS
+323 ELEPTIEEGLQA

-358 GDAIISGLTSAIEN
+358 GNAIISGLTNAIES

-379 DIFDNVKTAAEEV
+379 DIFNNVKTA
-392 VPVIE
+392 IE
-397 KIAPALVTV
+397 NIANIID
-406 GAAVKGW
+406 GFK
-413 QIGTEIQKMV
+413 
-423 TAFDEAKVAVSLF
+423 
-436 SMGLSDTEIAQGALN
+436 N
-451 GTLKAS
+451 
-457 EVLAGLLT
+457 
-465 GKISLMTLAQAA
+465 
-477 AAKAQAVLNAVMS
+477 NA
-490 ANPIAIVITLIAAL
+490 
-504 IGVFV
+504 
-509 TLYATN
+509 
-515 EDFRNKVNAAWNAVK
+515 NAAWDAISAKIQEVVAFVQPYVEAAMQVIGQVVTQVITDLTPVIQSIGEAFSAAWSLVQTVWEWASAFFQAIFQEIVVIFTPFAPIISGFFKAAWELVKAAWNIATSFFKNIFDIIANIFSAIDSVLSGDFQSAWESIQGIFEGVFDFFSTVGQNAV
-530 ETISGVVNAIG
+530 
-541 TFFTQTIPEAISN
+541 
-554 VIEWFQ
+554 
-560 QLPERISEFLLNA
+560 
-573 IQSVADWATQTVE
+573 
-586 NARQAGSNFIN
+586 
-597 AVVEFFSQ
+597 
-605 LPYNLG
+605 
-611 VFLGTAL
+611 
-618 ANIVIWAAET
+618 
-628 AENARQAGSQFLQNV
+628 
-643 VEFFTQLPGNVLT
+643 
-656 FLSTTIQNVIAWAGQ
+656 
-671 MKSNAIDAA
+671 
-680 STFLNNVIEFFT
+680 
-692 QLPGKV
+692 
-698 AEWFTRT
+698 
-705 VEKAVEWAGE
+705 
-715 MKDKGVQ
+715 
-722 AAKDLLDAVVTGVSE
+722 
-737 LPGKIFNLGVNAAKS
+737 
-752 LLEGIKSMGSWLKDQ
+752 EGIKGGIAAVWGGLVSFVQGLWDSIKSIFVIDASDVKNNTGS
-767 VGNFVDGIVSGFTG
+767 N
-781 TVQTNGSHAG
+781 SHRAG
-791 GMDYVPYN
+791 GLDYVPYN
-799 NYVANLH
+799 GYAADLH

-814 DEAAAYRKGEANTA
+814 REAEKYRN
-828 GGMTINIDINGIQ
+828 GGKTGGDMVFQISINGMQ
-841 FEDVNSMAHALA
+841 FTSVSDMAHALA
-853 NQISYELQAQSN
+853 NDISHELEAQTR
-865 RKAAVYA
+865 RKAALYG

>member
-119 TSTSFAAALVSSLSG
+119 TSTSFAAALVTSLGG

-157 GTNITSIQDAYN
+157 GTNISSIQDAYN

-194 RLIKEAAAMK
+194 RLIKEAAAMT
-204 DTQKELGVTVDATSM
+204 DTQKELGVTVDSNSM

-268 DPEQDFQTLV
+268 DPDQDFQTLV

-312 QLAPYVSGVIM
+312 QLAPYVSSVIM

-379 DIFDNVKTAAEEV
+379 DIFNNVKTAIENIAQIIDSFKNNANAAWDAISTKIQEV
-392 VPVIE
+392 VAFVQPYVEAAMQVIGQVVTQVITDLTPVIQSIGE
-397 KIAPALVTV
+397 AFSAAWSLVQTVWAWASAFFQAIFQAIIVIFTPFAPIISGFFQ
-406 GAAVKGW
+406 GAW
-413 QIGTEIQKMV
+413 IIIQSIWN
-423 TAFDEAKVAVSLF
+423 VAVSFFQTVFDLITGVF
-436 SMGLSDTEIAQGALN
+436 STIDAVLSGDFQGAWESIQDIF
-451 GTLKAS
+451 GS
-457 EVLAGLLT
+457 
-465 GKISLMTLAQAA
+465 
-477 AAKAQAVLNAVMS
+477 
-490 ANPIAIVITLIAAL
+490 
-504 IGVFV
+504 VF
-509 TLYATN
+509 
-515 EDFRNKVNAAWNAVK
+515 D
-530 ETISGVVNAIG
+530 
-541 TFFTQTIPEAISN
+541 
-554 VIEWFQ
+554 
-560 QLPERISEFLLNA
+560 
-573 IQSVADWATQTVE
+573 
-586 NARQAGSNFIN
+586 
-597 AVVEFFSQ
+597 FFSTV
-605 LPYNLG
+605 G
-611 VFLGTAL
+611 
-618 ANIVIWAAET
+618 
-628 AENARQAGSQFLQNV
+628 QNV
-643 VEFFTQLPGNVLT
+643 VEG
-656 FLSTTIQNVIAWAGQ
+656 IKGGIA
-671 MKSNAIDAA
+671 
-680 STFLNNVIEFFT
+680 
-692 QLPGKV
+692 
-698 AEWFTRT
+698 
-705 VEKAVEWAGE
+705 AVWNGLVSF
-715 MKDKGVQ
+715 VQ
-722 AAKDLLDAVVTGVSE
+722 GLWD
-737 LPGKIFNLGVNAAKS
+737 
-752 LLEGIKSMGSWLKDQ
+752 GIKSIFVINAGDVKNNTGSD
-767 VGNFVDGIVSGFTG
+767 
-781 TVQTNGSHAG
+781 GSHAG
-791 GMDYVPYN
+791 GLDYVPYN

-814 DEAAAYRKGEANTA
+814 DEATAYRKGEANMA
-828 GGMTINIDINGIQ
+828 GGMTFNIDINGIQ
-841 FEDVNSMAHALA
+841 FNDVNSMAHALA
-853 NQISYELQAQSN
+853 DRISYELQAQSN

>member
-47 GLRTVANGIA
+47 GLRTVANGIT
-57 EIGKTAASMAV
+57 EIGKTAANMAV

-119 TSTSFAAALVSSLSG
+119 TSTSFAAALVSSLGG
-134 DTEKAAEMANT
+134 DTNKAAEMANT

-157 GTNITSIQDAYN
+157 GTNMQSIQDAYN

-175 YTMLDNLKLGYGG
+175 YTMLDNLKIGYGG

-194 RLIKEAAAMK
+194 RLIKEAAAMT
-204 DTQKELGVTVDATSM
+204 DTQKELGVTVDSNSM

-268 DPEQDFQTLV
+268 DPEQDFQALV

-323 ELEPTIEEGLQS
+323 ELEPTIEEGLQA

-358 GDAIISGLTSAIEN
+358 GDAIISGLTSAIES

-379 DIFDNVKTAAEEV
+379 DIFNNVKTAIENIANIIDSFKNNANAAWDAISAKIQEV
-392 VPVIE
+392 VAFVQPYVEAAMQVIGQVVTQVITDLTPVIQSIGE
-397 KIAPALVTV
+397 AFIAAWSLVQTV
-406 GAAVKGW
+406 WAWASAFFQAIFQSIVVIFTPFAPIISGFFQGAW
-413 QIGTEIQKMV
+413 IIIQSIWN
-423 TAFDEAKVAVSLF
+423 VAVSFFQTVFDLITGVF
-436 SMGLSDTEIAQGALN
+436 STIDAVLSGDFQGAWESIQ
-451 GTLKAS
+451 GIFEGVFGFFST
-457 EVLAGLLT
+457 VG
-465 GKISLMTLAQAA
+465 Q
-477 AAKAQAVLNAVMS
+477 NAV
-490 ANPIAIVITLIAAL
+490 
-504 IGVFV
+504 
-509 TLYATN
+509 
-515 EDFRNKVNAAWNAVK
+515 
-530 ETISGVVNAIG
+530 
-541 TFFTQTIPEAISN
+541 
-554 VIEWFQ
+554 
-560 QLPERISEFLLNA
+560 
-573 IQSVADWATQTVE
+573 
-586 NARQAGSNFIN
+586 
-597 AVVEFFSQ
+597 
-605 LPYNLG
+605 
-611 VFLGTAL
+611 
-618 ANIVIWAAET
+618 
-628 AENARQAGSQFLQNV
+628 
-643 VEFFTQLPGNVLT
+643 
-656 FLSTTIQNVIAWAGQ
+656 
-671 MKSNAIDAA
+671 
-680 STFLNNVIEFFT
+680 
-692 QLPGKV
+692 
-698 AEWFTRT
+698 
-705 VEKAVEWAGE
+705 
-715 MKDKGVQ
+715 
-722 AAKDLLDAVVTGVSE
+722 
-737 LPGKIFNLGVNAAKS
+737 
-752 LLEGIKSMGSWLKDQ
+752 EGIKGGIAAVWNGLVS
-767 VGNFVDGIVSGFTG
+767 FVQGLWDGIKSIFVINASDVKNNTG
-781 TVQTNGSHAG
+781 SDGSHAG

-814 DEAAAYRKGEANTA
+814 DEADEYRKGTAKTA
-828 GGMTINIDINGIQ
+828 GGMTINIDVNGIQ
-841 FEDVNSMAHALA
+841 FSDVNSMAHALA

>member
-47 GLRTVANGIA
+47 GLRTVANGIT
-57 EIGKTAASMAV
+57 EIGRTAANMAV

-91 YKDSA
+91 YKESA
-96 GIIENYAKDAYKNVG
+96 ATVEKYAQSAYKNVG
-111 LSANDYME
+111 LSANDYMD
-119 TSTSFAAALVSSLSG
+119 TATSFAASLVSSLGG
-134 DTEKAAEMANT
+134 DTEKAAEMSNM
-145 AISDMSD
+145 AISDMAD
-152 NANKM
+152 NWNKM
-157 GTNITSIQDAYN
+157 GSSVQSVQDAYR
-169 GFAKQN
+169 GFSKQN
-175 YTMLDNLKLGYGG
+175 FTMLDNLKLGYGG
-188 TQAEMK
+188 TKTEME
-194 RLIKEAAAMK
+194 RLLADADALNAK
-204 DTQKELGVTVDATSM
+204 QGVYTKYSID
-219 SYANIVQ
+219 SYSDIVQ
-226 AIHVVQANMGIM
+226 AIHVVQTEMGIT
-238 GTTSKEAATTIQGST
+238 GTTAEEAATTIQGST
-253 ASMKSAWENL
+253 ASMKSAWANL

-268 DPEQDFQTLV
+268 DPEQDFQALM
-278 DNLVDSVITAGNN
+278 DEFVDSVITAGNN

-345 ELQPIVAD
+345 ELQPIVSD

-397 KIAPALVTV
+397 EIAPALVTV

-413 QIGTEIQKMV
+413 QIGTKIQKMV

-477 AAKAQAVLNAVMS
+477 AAKAQAAFNAILA
-490 ANPIAIVITLIAAL
+490 ANPITLVVVAIGAL
-504 IGVFV
+504 VGILAV
-509 TLYATN
+509 LYAKN
-515 EDFRNKVNAAWNAVK
+515 EDFRNSVNGVIENIWAKIQEFVAWVQPYVQAAMQVIGQVVTQVITDLTPVIQSIGEAFSAAWSLVQTVWAWASAFFQAIFQAIIVIF
-530 ETISGVVNAIG
+530 TPFAPIISG
-541 TFFTQTIPEAISN
+541 FFQGAWII
-554 VIEWFQ
+554 
-560 QLPERISEFLLNA
+560 
-573 IQSVADWATQTVE
+573 IQSIWNVAVSFFQTVFDLIT
-586 NARQAGSNFIN
+586 GVFSTID
-597 AVVEFFSQ
+597 AVLSGDFQGAWESIQGIFEGVFDFFSTV
-605 LPYNLG
+605 G
-611 VFLGTAL
+611 
-618 ANIVIWAAET
+618 
-628 AENARQAGSQFLQNV
+628 QNV
-643 VEFFTQLPGNVLT
+643 VKG
-656 FLSTTIQNVIAWAGQ
+656 IMGGIA
-671 MKSNAIDAA
+671 
-680 STFLNNVIEFFT
+680 
-692 QLPGKV
+692 
-698 AEWFTRT
+698 
-705 VEKAVEWAGE
+705 AVWDGLVSF
-715 MKDKGVQ
+715 VQ
-722 AAKDLLDAVVTGVSE
+722 GLWD
-737 LPGKIFNLGVNAAKS
+737 
-752 LLEGIKSMGSWLKDQ
+752 GIKSIFVINAGDVKNNTGSD
-767 VGNFVDGIVSGFTG
+767 
-781 TVQTNGSHAG
+781 GSHAG

-806 RGEMVLTA
+806 RGEMVLTS
-814 DEAAAYRKGEANTA
+814 DEADAYRRGKGSSNGFTLTQNIYAAKQTPVELAASTAAYFQRARWA
-828 GGMTINIDINGIQ
+828 I
-841 FEDVNSMAHALA
+841 
-853 NQISYELQAQSN
+853 
-865 RKAAVYA
+865 

>member
-25 KGGAS
+25 KGGAL

-47 GLRTVANGIA
+47 GLRNVANEITR
-57 EIGKTAASMAV
+57 IGKTAANMAM

-119 TSTSFAAALVSSLSG
+119 TSTSFAASLVSSLG
-134 DTEKAAEMANT
+134 GNTEKAAEMANT

-157 GTNITSIQDAYN
+157 GTNIASIQDAYN

-204 DTQKELGVTVDATSM
+204 DTQKELGVTVDSTSM

-268 DPEQDFQTLV
+268 DPEQDFQALV

-307 SELVT
+307 NELVT

-323 ELEPTIEEGLQS
+323 ELEPTIEEGLQA

-413 QIGTEIQKMV
+413 QIGTRIQK
-423 TAFDEAKVAVSLF
+423 AFDEAKVAVSLF
-436 SMGLSDTEIAQGALN
+436 SMGLSDTEIAQGELN

-457 EVLAGLLT
+457 EILAGLLT

-477 AAKAQAVLNAVMS
+477 AAKAQAAFNAVLA
-490 ANPIAIVITLIAAL
+490 ANPIALVVVAIGAL
-504 IGVFV
+504 VGILAV
-509 TLYATN
+509 LYAKN
-515 EDFRNKVNAAWNAVK
+515 EDFRNGVNDAWDAISAKIQEVVAFVQPYVEAAMQVIGQVVTQVITDLTPVIQSIGEAFSAAWSLVQTVWEWASAFFQAIFQAIVVIFAPFAPI
-530 ETISGVVNAIG
+530 ISG
-541 TFFTQTIPEAISN
+541 FFQGAWII
-554 VIEWFQ
+554 
-560 QLPERISEFLLNA
+560 
-573 IQSVADWATQTVE
+573 IQSIWNVAVSFFQTVF
-586 NARQAGSNFIN
+586 NLITGVFSTID
-597 AVVEFFSQ
+597 AVLSGDFQSAWESIQGIFDGVFGFFSTV
-605 LPYNLG
+605 G
-611 VFLGTAL
+611 
-618 ANIVIWAAET
+618 
-628 AENARQAGSQFLQNV
+628 QNV
-643 VEFFTQLPGNVLT
+643 VDG
-656 FLSTTIQNVIAWAGQ
+656 IKGGIA
-671 MKSNAIDAA
+671 
-680 STFLNNVIEFFT
+680 
-692 QLPGKV
+692 
-698 AEWFTRT
+698 
-705 VEKAVEWAGE
+705 AVWG
-715 MKDKGVQ
+715 GLVSFVQ
-722 AAKDLLDAVVTGVSE
+722 GLWD
-737 LPGKIFNLGVNAAKS
+737 
-752 LLEGIKSMGSWLKDQ
+752 GIKSIFVINASDVKNNTGSD
-767 VGNFVDGIVSGFTG
+767 
-781 TVQTNGSHAG
+781 GSHAG

-814 DEAAAYRKGEANTA
+814 DEADNYRRGKGSSSGFTLTQNIYAAKQTPVELAASTAAYFQRARWA
-828 GGMTINIDINGIQ
+828 I
-841 FEDVNSMAHALA
+841 
-853 NQISYELQAQSN
+853 
-865 RKAAVYA
+865 

>member
-7 YAKLSLNTD
+7 NAKLSLDTD
-16 DYEKGVEKA
+16 DYERQLND
-25 KGGAS
+25 AS
-30 SLMDVF
+30 SKTTSFWDVF
-36 SGTLL
+36 SGTFL
-41 GNVVSD
+41 GNAVFDSLKAIGNTIVS
-47 GLRTVANGIA
+47 V
-57 EIGKTAASMAV
+57 GKSAAGAALN
-68 SIGKASLDSYA
+68 IGKASLDSYA

-96 GIIENYAKDAYKNVG
+96 GIIESYAKSAYKNVG
-111 LSANDYME
+111 LSANEYME
-119 TSTSFAAALVSSLSG
+119 TSTSFAAALVSSLGG

-157 GTNITSIQDAYN
+157 GTNISSIQDAYN

-226 AIHVVQANMGIM
+226 AIHVVQANMDIM

-268 DPEQDFQTLV
+268 DPEQDVQELINNF
-278 DNLVDSVITAGNN
+278 VDSLLTAAQN
-291 IIPRIKEI
+291 ILPRIQEI
-299 VPTLIDGL
+299 VPTLINAMTEIGA
-307 SELVT
+307 
-312 QLAPYVSGVIM
+312 QLAPVVSTVIEGM
-323 ELEPTIEEGLQS
+323 MPTVVEGIEALFNGLGF
-335 LFGGLSSVAS
+335 LAD
-345 ELQPIVAD
+345 ELQPIIEEL
-353 VFSFF
+353 FSFF
-358 GDAIISGLTSAIEN
+358 GDAIVNALTSAIEN
-372 SDFSFLL
+372 SDFSVIF
-379 DIFDNVKTAAEEV
+379 DIFDEVKEAVNELI
-392 VPVIE
+392 PVIE
-397 KIAPALVTV
+397 ALAPAIGAV
-406 GAAVKGW
+406 GTAIAGW
-413 QIGTEIQKMV
+413 QIGTKIQKMV

-465 GKISLMTLAQAA
+465 GKISLMTLAQTA

-515 EDFRNKVNAAWNAVK
+515 EDFRNKVNEIFEFVK
-530 ETISGVVNAIG
+530 TTVV
-541 TFFTQTIPEAISN
+541 TFFTETVPNAINSA
-554 VIEWFQ
+554 IEWFQ
-560 QLPERISEFLLNA
+560 QLPNKISEFMANA
-573 IQSVADWATQTVE
+573 VQSVADWATQTAE
-586 NARQAGSNFIN
+586 NARQAGSDFIN

-618 ANIVIWAAET
+618 ANIVIWAVET

-692 QLPGKV
+692 QLPGKI
-698 AEWFTRT
+698 AEWFTKT
-705 VEKAVEWAGE
+705 IEKVVEWAEELRKNGE
-715 MKDKGVQ
+715 Q
-722 AAKDLLDAVVTGVSE
+722 AAKDLLDAVVTGLEE
-737 LPGKIFNLGVNAAKS
+737 LPGKIFDLGVNAAKS
-752 LLEGIKSMGSWLKDQ
+752 LLEGIKSMGGWLKEQ
-767 VGNFVDGIVSGFTG
+767 VGNFVDGMVSGFTG

-828 GGMTINIDINGIQ
+828 GGMTFNIDINGIQ
-841 FEDVNSMAHALA
+841 FTDVNSMAHALV